1 VHVSVDD
8 VEWADFIF
16 VMERVHKKKLSSKFG
31 QVIKDQKII
40 CLDIPDDYEYMDE
53 KLIEILQFKV
63 PKLVY

>member
-1 VHVSVDD
+1 
-8 VEWADFIF
+8 
-16 VMERVHKKKLSSKFG
+16 MERVHKKKLSSKFG